1 MKINLA
7 ILGAGRIG
15 HVHAEAINK
24 NINANLIYVYDTNNS
39 EANKFASKFNCKI
52 ADINLIKN
60 DKNIDAVVICS
71 PTNTHIDLIKNFS
84 RAKKA
89 IFCEKPIDLNI
100 KKVKRCLTVIEK
112 NNTDFMIGFN
122 RRFDPHFLTL
132 KKSIE
137 EGKIGDIEILILTSR
152 DPGLP
157 PVQYLENSGGLFKD
171 MTIHDFD
178 MAVFLLG
185 ELPTEIYSTA
195 SVLVD
200 QKLKNINDYDTASL
214 ILNTKSGKQIIINN
228 SRRASYGYD
237 QRIEVHG
244 SKGMISAENQRPV
257 SIEIATSKGFTK
269 PPLHHFFMT
278 RYIQAYEN
286 ELDHFIQSL
295 MHNSNIHPNGHDGL
309 NALIIA
315 EAAYSSLKSGKKT
328 SIKYT

>member
-7 ILGAGRIG
+7 IIGAGRIG

-24 NINANLIYVYDTNNS
+24 NINANLIYIYDMNNS
-39 EANKFASKFNCKI
+39 VANKFASKFNCKI
-52 ADINLIKN
+52 ADINSIKN

-100 KKVKRCLTVIEK
+100 KKVRRCLTIIEK
-112 NNTDFMIGFN
+112 NNINFMIGFN

-178 MAVFLLG
+178 MAAFLLG